1 MTTSVIQPDAS
12 AGEAGVPEEHRLSA
26 GGAVEVIEHASDAD
40 WDAFVAT
47 HPAACAYHYS
57 GWPRLIG
64 RTFGHETR
72 MLAAYDGPAITGVL
86 PLVVMRSRLFGRF
99 VVSLPFLNAGGML
112 TGDPGA
118 AQALVGA
125 AVEIA
130 RKTRA
135 EYLELRHTSR
145 LCPQLIERRH
155 KVAMSVQLQETV
167 EEQWSVLDRKIRN
180 QVRKAE
186 RSGLSVQAGGSELLR
201 SFYDVFVRNMRD
213 LGTPVF
219 PFRLFEETLKT
230 FPKSTHVFCVYKDHR
245 PLAGAIAHVR
255 GTWVEVIWASALRE
269 FSPLCAN
276 TLLYWHM
283 MQAAIGAGCRTFE
296 FGRCTP
302 DEGPFHFKRQWGAS
316 PHPLVWEY
324 WSRSGALTVDASP
337 NNPRYARAVELWRRL
352 PLPVTAA
359 LGPRIVRGIPC

>member
-1 MTTSVIQPDAS
+1 
-12 AGEAGVPEEHRLSA
+12 
-26 GGAVEVIEHASDAD
+26 
-40 WDAFVAT
+40 
-47 HPAACAYHYS
+47 
-57 GWPRLIG
+57 
-64 RTFGHETR
+64 
-72 MLAAYDGPAITGVL
+72 MLAACDGPAITGVL

-112 TGDPGA
+112 TGDPHA
-118 AQALVGA
+118 AHALVDA
-125 AVEIA
+125 AVRIA
-130 RKTRA
+130 RETRA

-155 KVAMSVQLQETV
+155 KVAMSVQLHETV
-167 EEQWSVLDRKIRN
+167 DEQWNALDRKVRN

-186 RSGLSVQAGGSELLR
+186 RSGLAVKVGGSELLR

-219 PFRLFEETLKT
+219 PYRLFEETLKT
-230 FPKSTHVFCVYKDHR
+230 FPESTRVFCVYKDGR
-245 PLAGAIAHVR
+245 PLAGAIVHTR
-255 GTWVEVIWASALRE
+255 GTWIEVIWASALRE

-276 TLLYWHM
+276 ILLYWHM
-283 MQAAIGAGCRTFE
+283 MQAAIGMGCRTFE

-316 PHPLVWEY
+316 PQPLVWEY
-324 WSRSGALTVDASP
+324 WSRSGTLTRDASP